1 MSNIWDKFLLEVEEI
16 EEMAAR
22 YKKKGVELPSQL
34 EEIETYVSD
43 PPKYFITFTSDLRPT
58 VADITNKQKLKE
70 VKGRTKRK
78 FGKGKGVKQKPW
90 WKSLTSVTD
99 KAQRSPA
106 IPKVGINPKS
116 KYNTPNGI
124 YSYPLTTKIYRDM
137 SRGELP
143 FAQNQPYFSIFKIS
157 EGAKIFTIDQNGNVD
172 GFDEQDYEQAIDT
185 LISNQFF
192 DNLSKSRVTGQ
203 KKDDDPKEF
212 WPNYQYALE
221 ATQEGDFSGI
231 KEGFGG
237 EFVKKYLIPRIKG
250 IASYHNV
257 HTMNLS
263 ETDQIY
269 LELDELLTDEYEG
282 MPDDVDIPRYQY
294 LDDFEIFLEDLS
306 SVMFDWFL
314 ATRNEER
321 ADLKRAAIDLLN
333 STVFKNIKEWKTLER
348 VDDWIEKIN
357 KISKESDNWL
367 EQKTYPNLS
376 REDIILVRSVMLSY
390 QDYSE
395 DNEESLMPI
404 RLMPM
409 LVNTIIAEM
418 NVVNDEIA
426 GQRKK
431 KGNIE
436 DFLEIEDYKRRHP
449 KNTDFVKNIENRAL
463 VDSPFGRLW
472 SVTRALADTDK
483 DPASTNK
490 WARILKY
497 LGIDAIID
505 LGSGL
510 VHRSE
515 PTQAVVFDMRSIKVE
530 KSFENKST
538 PARLKKTGSRKS
550 GLLRAKFLKMARLT
564 TKTKKLPKEYH
575 KELERLSTGIMGKR
589 NMGLKQLQ
597 MMLVRNNM
605 HFPAS
610 DEHISKRMEDPANF
624 MRNTPAE
631 DDRQLDFNVETALV
645 QLTDEEVSRLRNLG
659 YLPLFN
665 PNYMGL
671 FAMIEQLNTAEPV
684 VRKNYNKSISSFNDS
699 LSELAKEDNAKI
711 IVTQIKDTA
720 NSGVRPEDIGW
731 YRLKPIIEEAAEKG
745 FDTSKLLENLMNLMK
760 IQGLIKGFAH
770 QRLAIDMQ
778 KEKVSEAEENY
789 GSLAAD
795 KLLNLVYPKLVKRT
809 KGLISGNIDNITL
822 LDIRQQRYG
831 EEYDDLTIQMRK
843 SKSEETP
850 DEKSNQAPWEKAYD
864 ELVTEIQMF
873 FEKYERK
880 GKCVYKKETGEK
892 KGCSDT
898 VAMAKKYVKALYAN
912 ADDIKEDI
920 DEYFLREEDEE
931 ETFDDVSTAD
941 ILNPNIPAPWETN
954 N

>member
-143 FAQNQPYFSIFKIS
+143 FAQGQPYFSIFKIS

-203 KKDDDPKEF
+203 KEDDDPKQF

-314 ATRNEER
+314 TTRNEET

-333 STVFKNIKEWKTLER
+333 STVFKNIKELKTLER
-348 VDDWIEKIN
+348 VDDWIKKIN

-367 EQKTYPNLS
+367 EQKMYPSLS

-395 DNEESLMPI
+395 ENEESLMPI

-538 PARLKKTGSRKS
+538 PASLKKTGSRKS

-684 VRKNYNKSISSFNDS
+684 VRKNYNKSISSFNDN

-731 YRLKPIIEEAAEKG
+731 YRLKPIIEEAA
-745 FDTSKLLENLMNLMK
+745 
-760 IQGLIKGFAH
+760 
-770 QRLAIDMQ
+770 
-778 KEKVSEAEENY
+778 
-789 GSLAAD
+789 
-795 KLLNLVYPKLVKRT
+795 
-809 KGLISGNIDNITL
+809 
-822 LDIRQQRYG
+822 
-831 EEYDDLTIQMRK
+831 
-843 SKSEETP
+843 
-850 DEKSNQAPWEKAYD
+850 
-864 ELVTEIQMF
+864 
-873 FEKYERK
+873 
-880 GKCVYKKETGEK
+880 
-892 KGCSDT
+892 
-898 VAMAKKYVKALYAN
+898 
-912 ADDIKEDI
+912 
-920 DEYFLREEDEE
+920 
-931 ETFDDVSTAD
+931 
-941 ILNPNIPAPWETN
+941 
-954 N
+954 